1 MRPPFLSV
9 PDFAFQF
16 SLSPPPLLPPESL
29 SLVFFSCWPMSL
41 SFIFVSFLGR
51 CPPSSFGSRGYNQKS
66 AARLSIQVID
76 SLISRQLPDE
86 YCARAVSISLDTL
99 VCTSF
104 KLFRDSKLLQR
115 RKCNRCRRLCVTR
128 YKICIM
134 SSLIGCR
141 WPQPLPRQHK
151 KTKSKM
157 RRKVQRRGSTDSI
170 RFINSSKW
178 RPQKMGKGRTDDVV
192 DPPLNR
198 WR

>member
-1 MRPPFLSV
+1 MFQRILRVSSNLQTKPFTWPQVRPQVKTFSSGPEPTKNSSKKLQTRSCCNDRRRMRPPFLSV

-76 SLISRQLPDE
+76 SLISRQPPDE

-104 KLFRDSKLLQR
+104 TLFRDSKLLQR
-115 RKCNRCRRLCVTR
+115 
-128 YKICIM
+128 
-134 SSLIGCR
+134 
-141 WPQPLPRQHK
+141 
-151 KTKSKM
+151 
-157 RRKVQRRGSTDSI
+157 
-170 RFINSSKW
+170 
-178 RPQKMGKGRTDDVV
+178 
-192 DPPLNR
+192 
-198 WR
+198 